1 MARRGENIF
10 RRKDGR
16 WEARYIHHYE
26 NGRAKY
32 RYIYGTSYVEV
43 KAKKQAE
50 QALPENSAVHHV
62 KQLATFEQLAYVWLA
77 DTKITVKE
85 STYTRYHRIVRLY
98 LFPHL
103 GSQSVSKIDVAFLR
117 GLPEKLL
124 TEGGIER
131 TPLAPKTV
139 SDILCVLKSIFQ
151 YGKNHA
157 YPCPEPSLLHYPQK
171 KSKSIKILTEEN
183 RMKLE
188 KLLLSSEDTTS
199 LGILFTM
206 FTGVRIGELCGLRWE
221 DVDFHSLTVHIS
233 RTVERI
239 ADLDPEVDSRTK
251 VVVSEPKTENSFREI
266 PLPRFLAEYLSMR
279 KRGPE
284 CYLLTGNR
292 RHTEPHQFYIRYQK
306 YLKQHGIENYSFHA
320 LRHTFATRCVEMG
333 FDTKSLAEILGHS
346 NINTTLSVYVHP
358 SIQQKKT
365 QMERLTPS
373 HANFCEQQAE

>member
-50 QALPENSAVHHV
+50 QALPENSTVHHV

-85 STYTRYHRIVRLY
+85 STFTRYNRIVRLY

-124 TEGGIER
+124 TEGGIEK
-131 TPLAPKTV
+131 TPLSPKTV

-157 YPCPEPSLLHYPQK
+157 YPCPEPGLLHYPQK

-188 KLLLSSEDTTS
+188 QLLLDSEDTTS

-221 DVDFHSLTVHIS
+221 DVDFNSLTVHIS
-233 RTVERI
+233 RTIERI
-239 ADLDPEVDSRTK
+239 ADLNPEADSKTK

-266 PLPRFLAEYLSMR
+266 PLPGFLAEYLYMR
-279 KRGPE
+279 KRRPE

-292 RHTEPHQFYIRYQK
+292 RYTEPHQFYIRYQK
-306 YLKQHGIENYSFHA
+306 YLKRHGIENYSFHA

-333 FDTKSLAEILGHS
+333 FDTKSLSEILGHS

-365 QMERLTPS
+365 QMERLTPP
-373 HANFCEQQAE
+373 HANSCEQRVE